1 MEYGNIEFNNGLKE
15 SIYAYHIK
23 KIHILK
29 TPLYFKELKEEYN
42 FYPPQKYTYLKNNKK
57 LLDRIITENNNLFEK
72 WFKYCI
78 YVISR
83 CYLI

>member
-1 MEYGNIEFNNGLKE
+1 MEYGNIDFNNGLKE

-23 KIHILK
+23 KIHMLK
-29 TPLYFKELKEEYN
+29 TPLYFKELKEDYN

-72 WFKYCI
+72 
-78 YVISR
+78 
-83 CYLI
+83 

>member
-29 TPLYFKELKEEYN
+29 TPLYFKELKEDYN
-42 FYPPQKYTYLKNNKK
+42 FYPPQKYTYLKSNKK
-57 LLDRIITENNNLFEK
+57 LLYRIITENNNLFEK
-72 WFKYCI
+72 
-78 YVISR
+78 
-83 CYLI
+83 

>member
-29 TPLYFKELKEEYN
+29 TPLYFKELKEDYN
-42 FYPPQKYTYLKNNKK
+42 FYPPQKYTYLKNNKN
-57 LLDRIITENNNLFEK
+57 LLYRIITENNNLFEK
-72 WFKYCI
+72 
-78 YVISR
+78 
-83 CYLI
+83 

>member
-29 TPLYFKELKEEYN
+29 TPLYFKELKEDYN
-42 FYPPQKYTYLKNNKK
+42 SYPPQKYTYLKNNKK

-72 WFKYCI
+72 
-78 YVISR
+78 
-83 CYLI
+83 

>member
-57 LLDRIITENNNLFEK
+57 LKERLNDRFTLEVQHLK
-72 WFKYCI
+72 
-78 YVISR
+78 SP
-83 CYLI
+83 